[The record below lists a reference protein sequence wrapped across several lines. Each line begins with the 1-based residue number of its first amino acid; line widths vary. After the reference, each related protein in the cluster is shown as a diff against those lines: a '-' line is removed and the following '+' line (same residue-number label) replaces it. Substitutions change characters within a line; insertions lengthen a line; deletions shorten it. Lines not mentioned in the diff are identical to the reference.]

1 MNVYLNYEKYKHFL
15 DKLKK
20 FLQFERYLT
29 KCSEPFIG
37 SVSQYYSIDEG
48 GHVPSEM
55 LNLVDA
61 NNEYLTLTGIW
72 IEFCCSTRF
81 FKASQVYRFFKTIVD
96 LSYYYDGIPKWQI
109 DNIYIYNRL
118 VDNNSQFTDLKY
130 QFPRR
135 EVIRIARELK
145 LTTTFVDNISPAMM
159 MCNRRPQAYENILEE
174 TTFNVF
180 PWNNRVFNEK
190 FLHQSHY
197 NSWSVGTKL
206 INAVKKSIKVDRDL
220 FQEDVKLYIVNV
232 AYSNLN
238 YDCSNGKTIKT
249 FCKNVHWERDVVE
262 QL

>member
-1 MNVYLNYEKYKHFL
+1 
-15 DKLKK
+15 
-20 FLQFERYLT
+20 
-29 KCSEPFIG
+29 
-37 SVSQYYSIDEG
+37 
-48 GHVPSEM
+48 
-55 LNLVDA
+55 
-61 NNEYLTLTGIW
+61 
-72 IEFCCSTRF
+72 
-81 FKASQVYRFFKTIVD
+81 
-96 LSYYYDGIPKWQI
+96 
-109 DNIYIYNRL
+109 
-118 VDNNSQFTDLKY
+118 
-130 QFPRR
+130 
-135 EVIRIARELK
+135 
-145 LTTTFVDNISPAMM
+145 M

-238 YDCSNGKTIKT
+238 YDCGNGKTIKT
-249 FCKNVHWERDVVE
+249 FCKNIHWERDVVE